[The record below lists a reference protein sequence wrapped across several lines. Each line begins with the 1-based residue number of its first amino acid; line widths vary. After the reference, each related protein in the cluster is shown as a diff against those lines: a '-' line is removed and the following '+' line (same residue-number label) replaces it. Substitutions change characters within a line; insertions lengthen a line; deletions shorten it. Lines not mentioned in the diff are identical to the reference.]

1 MNKRY
6 KIAID
11 AMGGDNAPGVVVEGA
26 LAALQEKD
34 DFEVIFVGDCRKAS
48 KIQEAMRTGY
58 CAGLTRL
65 TIETE

>member
-34 DFEVIFVGDCRKAS
+34 DFEVIFVGDKDR
-48 KIQEAMRTGY
+48 IGEQDLR
-58 CAGLTRL
+58 
-65 TIETE
+65 